1 MAAGG
6 PSPAGDSKSLATV
19 LVPVAGVALIVVLV
33 VVIGATNEPG
43 ASSTDKGGGGS
54 GKSSLVSGPGK
65 PMSDGSDGG
74 TEDADL
80 KTIGDGGLKYR
91 DLKAGTGPECPKGVT
106 VKAHYAG
113 WLANGTEF
121 DASRKHGSDPL
132 EFSLNGVVA
141 GWTEG
146 IPGMKVGGIR
156 KLVIPASMGYGARGQ
171 GKIPG
176 GATLIFEVELVA
188 IN

>member
-1 MAAGG
+1 MAAGS
-6 PSPAGDSKSLATV
+6 PPPAGDSKNLATV
-19 LVPVAGVALIVVLV
+19 LVPVAGVALIIVLV

-43 ASSTDKGGGGS
+43 ANSTDKGGGA
-54 GKSSLVSGPGK
+54 KSSLVSGPGK
-65 PMSDGSDGG
+65 AMSDGSDGG
-74 TEDADL
+74 TEDPDL
-80 KTIGDGGLKYR
+80 KPIGDGGLKYR
-91 DLKAGTGPECPKGVT
+91 DLKVGNGPECPRGVT

-156 KLVIPASMGYGARGQ
+156 KLVIPAAMGYGARGQ

>member
-1 MAAGG
+1 MSAAG
-6 PSPAGDSKSLATV
+6 PSPAGESKSLATV

-33 VVIGATNEPG
+33 VVIGATNEPQ
-43 ASSTDKGGGGS
+43 ATDKGGGPAAA
-54 GKSSLVSGPGK
+54 SSIVKGPGK
-65 PMSDGSDGG
+65 AMSDGSDGG
-74 TEDADL
+74 TEDPDL
-80 KTIGDGGLKYR
+80 KPIGDGGLKYR
-91 DLKAGTGPECPKGVT
+91 DLKVGNGPDCPPGAS

-113 WLANGTEF
+113 WLPNGTEF
-121 DASRKHGSDPL
+121 DASRKHGSDPI
-132 EFSLNGVVA
+132 EFSLKGVVA

-146 IPGMKVGGIR
+146 IPNMRVGGIR
-156 KLVIPASMGYGARGQ
+156 KLVIPAAMGYGARGQ

>member
-1 MAAGG
+1 MAASN
-6 PSPAGDSKSLATV
+6 PSPAGESKSLATV

-33 VVIGATNEPG
+33 IVVGATSEPTQ
-43 ASSTDKGGGGS
+43 STDKGGKGG
-54 GKSSLVSGPGK
+54 GSLVSGPGK
-65 PMSDGSDGG
+65 PMSDGSNGG
-74 TEDADL
+74 TDDEGLRAV
-80 KTIGDGGLKYR
+80 GDGGLKVR
-91 DLKAGTGPECPKGVT
+91 DLKVGDGPECPKGVS

-113 WLANGTEF
+113 WLVDGTEF
-121 DASRKHGSDPL
+121 DASRKHGSEPL

-156 KLVIPASMGYGARGQ
+156 KLVIPAAMGYGARGQ